1 MRSQSW
7 KTRCKA
13 AFEAYSALLL
23 RQGWKPDAST
33 NTGSVWGD
41 LRAMGPVPKGWD
53 HDDFNEELFR
63 HGCKYD
69 FASALFV
76 SDLISRRRSES
87 LFYNLIARR
96 ASSRISP
103 SWTDTRTRNVRRA
116 WPDFTMLSGDE
127 AGIIFTQ
134 LCNTLDP
141 RVAMAFSSTSPELWA
156 LTQAL
161 RQQLRADYK
170 AAAALCRKVGQ
181 VGSARSCAELR
192 EAYSATWYDKGL
204 SAADLT
210 ALGKL
215 GSVLPALLMVTI
227 CELSG
232 AASPDGVQRL
242 AENLGAGALPAVV
255 KLALSNMP
263 VGCAGASAL
272 AAALGRGALPRLK
285 CLALDTVNISDAGL
299 VALAPALRRLPA
311 LDQLYLK
318 GNPIGD
324 EGLAAL
330 VPQLPTGD
338 LLPPTGKLA
347 KLAVLDLESTQ
358 LSDAGCAAL
367 AAAITSGAL
376 PLLDDLE
383 LGPGGIP
390 GIPASA
396 AAIGAVHAALRDY
409 DSQRRFESMYL

>member
-1 MRSQSW
+1 MARPDVVSF
-7 KTRCKA
+7 A
-13 AFEAYSALLL
+13 ALLVAEDCKL
-23 RQGWKPDAST
+23 F
-33 NTGSVWGD
+33 D
-41 LRAMGPVPKGWD
+41 L
-53 HDDFNEELFR
+53 DD
-63 HGCKYD
+63 D
-69 FASALFV
+69 
-76 SDLISRRRSES
+76 
-87 LFYNLIARR
+87 
-96 ASSRISP
+96 
-103 SWTDTRTRNVRRA
+103 
-116 WPDFTMLSGDE
+116 
-127 AGIIFTQ
+127 
-134 LCNTLDP
+134 
-141 RVAMAFSSTSPELWA
+141 
-156 LTQAL
+156 AL
-161 RQQLRADYK
+161 RVIHAGLSDPLNPGIGGRFRSLCKGLSEPTRELVKDMRDEHD
-170 AAAALCRKVGQ
+170 AAAKLCLKLGM
-181 VGSARSCAELR
+181 SCRVLR
-192 EAYSATWYDKGL
+192 ESKMVFLEAKSQWVGKHL
-204 SAADLT
+204 SAADL
-210 ALGKL
+210 ALLGGLGRSLPQLGLLFLGKGTL
-215 GSVLPALLMVTI
+215 DVV
-227 CELSG
+227 G
-232 AASPDGVQRL
+232 AAGHDGAARL
-242 AENLGAGALPAVV
+242 VAGLVAGALP
-255 KLALSNMP
+255 KLTDFQILEMP
-263 VGCAGASAL
+263 LGNTGASAL